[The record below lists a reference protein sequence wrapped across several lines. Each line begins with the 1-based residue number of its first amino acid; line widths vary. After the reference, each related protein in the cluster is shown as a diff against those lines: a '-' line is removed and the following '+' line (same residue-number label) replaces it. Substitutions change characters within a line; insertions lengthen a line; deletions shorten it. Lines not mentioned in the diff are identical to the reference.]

1 MRVLV
6 VSSWFPYPQDN
17 GSRLRIFHLLEA
29 LGRVHDI
36 TLLTFGRNEGGEQVG
51 PLLGFCRDVHVV
63 RAQAP
68 KRLRLSGLFSTVP
81 RYYAQTLSDEMVSLI
96 STHAPAHDV
105 AMAMQIRAAVHLV
118 EARLTTPA
126 LFEEVELGAARL
138 PDDGAEAAPLWRQ
151 ARHRL
156 TWWKHRRFVRQLL
169 EHVHGATVVSTLEQ
183 AQLAAL
189 GYPNQKVSVIPN
201 AVVVP
206 DAPAVSRTR
215 RRQIIYPGSVTFS
228 ANLDAVSY
236 FVRDVW
242 PGIRRRHPDL
252 QFVVTGHTGDVDVS
266 DLAAAEGVRFTGHL
280 EDVNPV
286 IAESLVCVVPLR
298 AGGGTRLKVL
308 QAMALGTPVV
318 STSKGIEGLDLQ
330 PEEHVLV
337 ADTAGDLVART
348 LELVEDPALGRR
360 LASAA
365 FDRVRAAYTWD
376 RSAAMLAEHLQRVAA
391 GG

>member
-29 LGRVHDI
+29 LGGAHDI
-36 TLLTFGRNEGGEQVG
+36 TLLSFGRHEGAEQVG
-51 PLLGFCRDVHVV
+51 PLLGFCREVHVV
-63 RAQAP
+63 RGPAP

-81 RYYAQTLSDEMVSLI
+81 RHYAQTLSDEMVSLI
-96 STHAPAHDV
+96 ATLAPAHDV

-118 EARLTTPA
+118 EARPATPA

-138 PDDGAEAAPLWRQ
+138 PDAGAEAAPLWRQ

-169 EHVHGATVVSTLEQ
+169 EHVHGATVVSPLEQ

-189 GYPNQKVSVIPN
+189 GYPSRKVSVVPN
-201 AVVVP
+201 AVVLRDVP
-206 DAPAVSRTR
+206 AAFRRR

-242 PGIRRRHPDL
+242 PGIRARHPDL
-252 QFVVTGHTGDVDVS
+252 EFVVTGHLGDVDVS
-266 DLAAAEGVRFTGHL
+266 GLAATDGVRFTGNL
-280 EDVNPV
+280 EDVSPV
-286 IAESLVCVVPLR
+286 ISESLACVVPLR

-318 STSKGIEGLDLQ
+318 STSKGIEGIDVQ

-337 ADTAGDLVART
+337 ADTADAFVART
-348 LELVEDPALGRR
+348 LELVEDPERGER
-360 LASAA
+360 LATVA
-365 FDRVRAAYTWD
+365 FDRVRASYTWD
-376 RSAAMLAEHLQRVAA
+376 RSAAILAEHLQRVAA

>member
-1 MRVLV
+1 MRLLV
-6 VSSWFPYPQDN
+6 VSSWFPYPLDN

-29 LGRVHDI
+29 LGRVHHI

-96 STHAPAHDV
+96 STQAPAHDV

-118 EARLTTPA
+118 EARLPIPA

-138 PDDGAEAAPLWRQ
+138 PDAGAEAAPLWRQ

-169 EHVHGATVVSTLEQ
+169 EHVHGATVVSSLEQ

-189 GYPNQKVSVIPN
+189 GYPPQKISVIPN

-206 DAPAVSRTR
+206 DAPTASRTR

-228 ANLDAVSY
+228 ANFDAVSY

-242 PGIRRRHPDL
+242 PGIRRR
-252 QFVVTGHTGDVDVS
+252 
-266 DLAAAEGVRFTGHL
+266 
-280 EDVNPV
+280 
-286 IAESLVCVVPLR
+286 
-298 AGGGTRLKVL
+298 
-308 QAMALGTPVV
+308 
-318 STSKGIEGLDLQ
+318 Q
-330 PEEHVLV
+330 PESAVR
-337 ADTAGDLVART
+337 GDGPHWRR
-348 LELVEDPALGRR
+348 GR
-360 LASAA
+360 
-365 FDRVRAAYTWD
+365 
-376 RSAAMLAEHLQRVAA
+376 E
-391 GG
+391 